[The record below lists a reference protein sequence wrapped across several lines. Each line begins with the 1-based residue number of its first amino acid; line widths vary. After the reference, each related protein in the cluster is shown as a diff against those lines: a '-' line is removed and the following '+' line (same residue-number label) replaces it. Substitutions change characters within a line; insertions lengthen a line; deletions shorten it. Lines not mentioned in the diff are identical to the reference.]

1 MMNIEQAEKQAE
13 LVYEANVHLGE
24 EAAQRLYDE
33 TLKNLLAD
41 ADAADGG
48 DADADAEDADAA
60 DADGGVSVDNARRA
74 AVIDAP
80 TTSSA
85 QYSAR
90 RPEGGNH
97 E

>member
-1 MMNIEQAEKQAE
+1 MNIEQAEKQAE

-24 EAAQRLYDE
+24 EEAQRMYDE
-33 TLKNLLAD
+33 TLANLL
-41 ADAADGG
+41 
-48 DADADAEDADAA
+48 ADAA

-74 AVIDAP
+74 AVISAP

-90 RPEGGNH
+90 RPEGGKH

>member
-1 MMNIEQAEKQAE
+1 MNIEQAEKQAE

-24 EAAQRLYDE
+24 EEAQRLYDE
-33 TLKNLLAD
+33 TLENLL
-41 ADAADGG
+41 
-48 DADADAEDADAA
+48 ADAA

-74 AVIDAP
+74 AVISAP

>member
-41 ADAADGG
+41 AD
-48 DADADAEDADAA
+48 
-60 DADGGVSVDNARRA
+60 GGVSVDNARRA

>member
-1 MMNIEQAEKQAE
+1 MNIEQAEKQAE

-24 EAAQRLYDE
+24 EEAQRLYDE
-33 TLKNLLAD
+33 TLENLL
-41 ADAADGG
+41 
-48 DADADAEDADAA
+48 ADAA

>member
-1 MMNIEQAEKQAE
+1 MNIEQAEKQAE

-24 EAAQRLYDE
+24 EEAQRLYDE
-33 TLKNLLAD
+33 TLENLL
-41 ADAADGG
+41 
-48 DADADAEDADAA
+48 ADAA

-74 AVIDAP
+74 AVISAP

-90 RPEGGNH
+90 RPEGGTH